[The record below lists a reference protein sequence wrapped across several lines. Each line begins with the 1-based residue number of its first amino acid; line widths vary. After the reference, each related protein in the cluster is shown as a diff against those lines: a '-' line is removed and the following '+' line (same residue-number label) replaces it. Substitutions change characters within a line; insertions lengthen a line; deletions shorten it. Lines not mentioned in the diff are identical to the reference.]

1 MLAGPVVVLKPIWTA
16 AAAAVCGG
24 PTIGP
29 SPRPARTAKF
39 QGTLRSVP
47 ATDTHLLHRR
57 GRPDTT
63 HGQAIHRVVAQTVH
77 YPGLLVKPLII
88 GIAGGTGSGKS
99 TVARKV
105 AEALPEASVAFLE
118 MDAYYR
124 DFRHLTLE
132 QLHLVNWDHPDAF
145 DIELLTEHLAALSN
159 GQRVEMPVYEF
170 ASHSRS
176 TRTRRIE
183 PADVVVIDGILLLSD
198 PGVRAIC
205 DVKVFVDAD
214 PDIRLIRRIRRD
226 TAVRGR
232 TLESVLE
239 QYLTTVQ
246 PMHLQFVEP
255 SKRYADVII
264 PRGGSNTVA
273 IEMIVAKIQRRLAAR
288 QPIREAPP
296 TSAFASA
303 TPPEIRPA

>member
-1 MLAGPVVVLKPIWTA
+1 M
-16 AAAAVCGG
+16 
-24 PTIGP
+24 
-29 SPRPARTAKF
+29 
-39 QGTLRSVP
+39 
-47 ATDTHLLHRR
+47 
-57 GRPDTT
+57 
-63 HGQAIHRVVAQTVH
+63 
-77 YPGLLVKPLII
+77 KPLII

-105 AEALPEASVAFLE
+105 AESLPDASVAFLE

-124 DFRHLTLE
+124 DFRHLTLQ
-132 QLHLVNWDHPDAF
+132 QLHHVNWDHPDAF
-145 DIELLTEHLAALSN
+145 DVELLTAHLAALSR
-159 GQRVEMPVYEF
+159 GERVEMPVYEF

-176 TRTRRIE
+176 TRTQSIA
-183 PADVVVIDGILLLSD
+183 PADVVVVDGILLLSD
-198 PGVRAIC
+198 PAVRDLC

-214 PDIRLIRRIRRD
+214 ADIRLIRRIRRD

-264 PRGGSNTVA
+264 PRGGQNTVA
-273 IEMIVAKIQRRLAAR
+273 IEMIVAKIHRRLSAR
-288 QPIREAPP
+288 AGTREASITP
-296 TSAFASA
+296 AFVPVSRAE
-303 TPPEIRPA
+303 T

>member
-1 MLAGPVVVLKPIWTA
+1 MNPFVGS
-16 AAAAVCGG
+16 G
-24 PTIGP
+24 
-29 SPRPARTAKF
+29 
-39 QGTLRSVP
+39 
-47 ATDTHLLHRR
+47 TDTHPLHRR
-57 GRPDTT
+57 GMPDTT
-63 HGQAIHRVVAQTVH
+63 HGQAIHRVVSNAVH
-77 YPGLLVKPLII
+77 VPDLPRMKPLII

-105 AEALPEASVAFLE
+105 AEALPDASVAFLE

-132 QLHLVNWDHPDAF
+132 QLHQVNWDHPDAF
-145 DIELLTEHLAALSN
+145 DVELLSAHLAALSR
-159 GQRVEMPVYEF
+159 GEQVEMPVYEF

-176 TRTRRIE
+176 TRTRSIA
-183 PADVVVIDGILLLSD
+183 PADVVVLDGILLLAE
-198 PGVRAIC
+198 PTVREWC

-214 PDIRLIRRIRRD
+214 PDVRLIRRIRRD

-255 SKRYADVII
+255 SKRYGDVIV
-264 PRGGSNTVA
+264 PRGGSNSVA
-273 IEMIVAKIQRRLAAR
+273 IEMIVAKIQRRLTTRSTARAAS
-288 QPIREAPP
+288 P
-296 TSAFASA
+296 TPAFVA
-303 TPPEIRPA
+303 TAPPEIRSA